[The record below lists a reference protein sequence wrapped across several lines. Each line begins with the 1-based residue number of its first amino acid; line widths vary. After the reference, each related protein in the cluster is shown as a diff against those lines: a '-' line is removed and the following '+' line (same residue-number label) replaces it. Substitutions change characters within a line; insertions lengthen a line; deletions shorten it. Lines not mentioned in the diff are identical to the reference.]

1 MVEEIDKIL
10 NDKKRLT
17 ALARTAFN
25 EVDTDRSGE
34 IDEGELKTVMGMMSK
49 SMGTPKPSNRQVE
62 MLYKELDTD
71 GNGMVDFEEFMVL
84 IRKSLEA
91 VRARKLGQLADEDE
105 DDSVNEAKLRRQQ
118 EEEEERKRREAAT
131 AK

>member
-91 VRARKLGQLADEDE
+91 VRARKLG
-105 DDSVNEAKLRRQQ
+105 
-118 EEEEERKRREAAT
+118 
-131 AK
+131 